1 MSATLIDTFKWWAI
15 ERANVP
21 AIVVSSDSVT
31 YAELDRWA
39 EALAAW
45 LEQQGLQRGD
55 RVAVIGANSLEWAV
69 LAQGVML
76 AGGIL
81 APVNPRFTV
90 SEASYMVAERYQ
102 ARFVFHDAERATLAG
117 EVAKDVPGVT
127 VHGLDAV
134 RALRGEAANPTR
146 GGAPLRGIGP
156 DDDVVIISTS
166 GSTGRP
172 KGVVYTHRT
181 LCGYMSDTC
190 MARPAAIDRARVLV
204 FAPLCTSAGYVQ
216 LTQYLAYGGTVYLEE
231 AFDPKAAIQKIIREK
246 MTTVMGTPIFFE
258 RMAACEEFRDADLTS
273 VRYSLVGGAPVSRQ
287 LLQAWLDKGVVLRQL
302 YGQTEAGG
310 QATFNSDEGSLA
322 SPEKCGRGSPYTRIA
337 IIDEQGRFCPP
348 DTPGE
353 IVIRGPGVMARYWND
368 PEATAKVVVDGWLR
382 TGDLGKVD
390 AEGSLTM
397 LDRIKDIIIS
407 GGLNISAAEVERV
420 IAEVPGVREVAV
432 IAASDAKFGETPL
445 AIISGDASLQVE
457 QVIAHCNEHLSGF
470 KVPRYMVIGTDPL
483 PRLATGKLAKPALRA
498 QYANA
503 HQTLERVR

>member
-15 ERANVP
+15 ERASAP
-21 AIVVSSDSVT
+21 AIVASSGSVT

-39 EALAAW
+39 EALAEW
-45 LEQQGLQRGD
+45 LEQHGMQRGD
-55 RVAVIGANSLEWAV
+55 RIAVIGANSLEWAV

-102 ARFVFHDAERATLAG
+102 ARFIFHDAERATLAAD
-117 EVAKDVPGVT
+117 VARDVPGVA
-127 VHGLDAV
+127 VHALDVV
-134 RALRGEAANPTR
+134 RALRGEASNAARSNVPPR
-146 GGAPLRGIGP
+146 DIGP

-181 LCGYMSDTC
+181 LCGYMADTC
-190 MARPAAIDRARVLV
+190 MARPAAIDRARVLM

-231 AFDPKAAIQKIIREK
+231 AFDPQAALRKIVSEK

-258 RMAACEEFRDADLTS
+258 RMAACEAFKDADIACI
-273 VRYSLVGGAPVSRQ
+273 RYSLVGGAPVSRQ
-287 LLQAWLDKGVVLRQL
+287 LLQAWLAKGVLLRQL

-310 QATFNSDEGSLA
+310 QATFNSDEGALA

-337 IIDEQGRFCPP
+337 VIDEQGRFCAP

-353 IVIRGPGVMARYWND
+353 IVIKGPGIMARYWND
-368 PEATAKVVVDGWLR
+368 PEATAKVLVNGWLR

-390 AEGSLTM
+390 ARGSLTM

-420 IAEVPGVREVAV
+420 IAEVPGVHEVAV
-432 IAASDAKFGETPL
+432 IAAHDAKFGETPL
-445 AIISGDASLQVE
+445 AVISGAAGLAVE

>member
-55 RVAVIGANSLEWAV
+55 RVAVIAANSLEWAV

-102 ARFVFHDAERATLAG
+102 ARFVFHDAERAALAA
-117 EVAKDVPGVT
+117 EVAKDIPGAA

-134 RALRGEAANPTR
+134 RALRREASNPAHSA
-146 GGAPLRGIGP
+146 APLRGIGA

-181 LCGYMSDTC
+181 LCGYMADSC
-190 MARPAAIDRARVLV
+190 MARPAAIDRARVLM

-231 AFDPKAAIQKIIREK
+231 SFDPQAAIRKIVSEK

-258 RMAACEEFRDADLTS
+258 RMAACEEFRDADLVS
-273 VRYSLVGGAPVSRQ
+273 IRYSLVGGAPVSRQ
-287 LLQAWLDKGVVLRQL
+287 LLQAWLDKGVLLRQL

-310 QATFNSDEGSLA
+310 QATFNTDEGSLT

-353 IVIRGPGVMARYWND
+353 IVIRGPGIMSRYWND
-368 PEATAKVVVDGWLR
+368 PEATARALVDGWLR

-390 AEGSLTM
+390 AQGSLTM

-420 IAEVPGVREVAV
+420 ISELPGVREVAV
-432 IAASDAKFGETPL
+432 IAARDATFGETPL

-457 QVIAHCNEHLSGF
+457 QVVAHCNQHLSGF

-483 PRLATGKLAKPALRA
+483 PRLATGKLAKPTLRA
-498 QYANA
+498 HYANA
-503 HQTLERVR
+503 HQTLTRVR

>member
-15 ERANVP
+15 ERADVP

-31 YAELDRWA
+31 YAQLDNWA
-39 EALAAW
+39 EAVAAW

-55 RVAVIGANSLEWAV
+55 RVAVIGTNSLEWAV

-102 ARFVFHDAERATLAG
+102 ARFVFHDAERATLAAQ
-117 EVAKDVPGVT
+117 VAKDVPDAVI
-127 VHGLDAV
+127 HGLDAV
-134 RALRGEAANPTR
+134 RALREASRAVSR
-146 GGAPLRGIGP
+146 VQAPQRNIGP

-190 MARPAAIDRARVLV
+190 MARPAAIDRARVLM

-231 AFDPKAAIQKIIREK
+231 AFDPQAAITKIIREK

-273 VRYSLVGGAPVSRQ
+273 IRYSLVGGAPVSRQ
-287 LLQAWLDKGVVLRQL
+287 LLQAWLDKGVLLRQL

-310 QATFNSDEGSLA
+310 QATFNSDEGSLS

-337 IIDEQGRFCPP
+337 IIDEKGHFCAP

-368 PEATAKVVVDGWLR
+368 AEATAKTLVDGWLR
-382 TGDLGKVD
+382 TGDLGKID
-390 AEGSLTM
+390 EAGSLTM

-432 IAASDAKFGETPL
+432 IAASDDRFGETPL
-445 AIISGDASLQVE
+445 AVISGEASLQIDA
-457 QVIAHCNEHLSGF
+457 VIAHCNAHLSGF
-470 KVPRYMVIGTDPL
+470 KVPRYMVISTDPL